1 MQGTPVD
8 LSKSGVDFA
17 ELVGNNEKA
26 ENEENAERPMSRQTS
41 RQVSRK
47 LSRSVSTT
55 SSVTSL
61 NISADGSLCEVDK
74 LDEEEEEKGFG
85 MEASSKG
92 KVKGSIA
99 ASYFAAGANWFWL
112 IILGIS
118 FLVVQ
123 LLASAADY
131 WVSIWLV
138 SNH

>member
-1 MQGTPVD
+1 MQGTPTD

-17 ELVGNNEKA
+17 ELVGNNEK
-26 ENEENAERPMSRQTS
+26 ENEENADRPMSRQTS
-41 RQVSRK
+41 RQLSRK
-47 LSRSVSTT
+47 LSRSISASTT
-55 SSVTSL
+55 SSVASL

-74 LDEEEEEKGFG
+74 LGEEEEKGFG

-99 ASYFAAGANWFWL
+99 ANYFAAGANWFWL
-112 IILGIS
+112 IILAIS

-131 WVSIWLV
+131 WVSIW
-138 SNH
+138 